1 MENEGFEFIDGDDFQ
16 AVADTLE
23 DLVDSGSEWSNLL
36 DVCLLASA
44 YCAQQD
50 GMTTDE
56 FLEIVSSIRVSPEGI
71 YGEA

>member
-36 DVCLLASA
+36 DICLLASA

-56 FLEIVSSIRVSPEGI
+56 YLEIISSVRVSPEGI

>member
-36 DVCLLASA
+36 DICLLASA

>member
-1 MENEGFEFIDGDDFQ
+1 
-16 AVADTLE
+16 
-23 DLVDSGSEWSNLL
+23 L

-56 FLEIVSSIRVSPEGI
+56 YLQIISSVRVSPEGI

>member
-1 MENEGFEFIDGDDFQ
+1 MDNEGFEFIDGEDFQ
-16 AVADTLE
+16 SVADVLE

-36 DVCLLASA
+36 DVCLLASD

-56 FLEIVSSIRVSPEGI
+56 FMEIISSVRVSPEGI

>member
-1 MENEGFEFIDGDDFQ
+1 MDNEGFEFIDGEDFQ
-16 AVADTLE
+16 SVADVLE

-56 FLEIVSSIRVSPEGI
+56 FMEIISSVRVSPEGI

>member
-1 MENEGFEFIDGDDFQ
+1 MDNEGFQFIDGDDFQ
-16 AVADTLE
+16 SIAETLE
-23 DLVDSGSEWSNLL
+23 DLVNSGSEWSDLL

-56 FLEIVSSIRVSPEGI
+56 YLEIISSVRVSPEGI

>member
-1 MENEGFEFIDGDDFQ
+1 VCG
-16 AVADTLE
+16 
-23 DLVDSGSEWSNLL
+23 GSEWSNLL

-56 FLEIVSSIRVSPEGI
+56 YLEIISSVRVSPEGI